1 MASVNLN
8 YIKTDTQMK
17 ITINLNEMEHILAES
32 NTDDTQQK
40 KVDYIQ
46 PKIKSW
52 VYCSVSL
59 LLFKVQLWLYINLPE
74 VTKNFDSDKVS
85 LQYLKTNLNLG
96 SLFYNYQHSL
106 NK

>member
-1 MASVNLN
+1 MQECRRFRGNKRRDLFCNVKKKTLLFVASVNLN

-32 NTDDTQQK
+32 NTDETQQK

-52 VYCSVSL
+52 AYRSGISL
-59 LLFKVQLWLYINLPE
+59 AL
-74 VTKNFDSDKVS
+74 
-85 LQYLKTNLNLG
+85 
-96 SLFYNYQHSL
+96 
-106 NK
+106 